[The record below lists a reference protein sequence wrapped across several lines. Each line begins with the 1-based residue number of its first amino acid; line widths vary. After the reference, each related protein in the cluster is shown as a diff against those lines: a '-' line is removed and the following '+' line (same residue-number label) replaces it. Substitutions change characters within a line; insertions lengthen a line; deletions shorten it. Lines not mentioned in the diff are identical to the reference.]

1 MSQIGKRHS
10 RKTETSKQQSF
21 AYSADNLTWDLHRE
35 VCEAHLQAMP
45 SSDEHPH
52 PYTPHET
59 NGAHMEHY
67 RLPPPIVNAPK
78 HTHIGRNG
86 VGL

>member
-1 MSQIGKRHS
+1 MISPDEPDRQKTF

-67 RLPPPIVNAPK
+67 QL
-78 HTHIGRNG
+78 GDS
-86 VGL
+86 